1 MRLDPAAF
9 FFFHQTGLR
18 PSCPRPRAFH
28 PPVRFGSG
36 MRPASVIGRSPQVSF
51 DEMTELPR
59 PRADLTGFGAYRT
72 QQQAADVR
80 VQANEWAEPNPAARW
95 LTTDELRDVL
105 LNRYPSGQAAAA
117 LRQALASEYGVGAD
131 QIILGNGSNELL
143 LSTFLVFGGAGRTTL
158 LFQPTYSMHARL
170 AVIAGGTVAEE
181 LVGLP
186 YELGVDQALAAVRR
200 AQPAIVA
207 ITSPNN
213 PTGNSVPGEVAL
225 AIARAYPQMLV
236 LHDEAYADFAG
247 TTLVPELA
255 DHPNIVV
262 SKTFSKVRAAAGLR
276 LGILI
281 AHPDLAEL
289 YRAAQLPY
297 SISAITLAVGL
308 KMVRADDQIGAR
320 VERCRVE
327 RERIAA
333 ALATVPAVTAFPS
346 VTNFILV
353 RVHDGD
359 SAAVHAR
366 FLAEGVLIRD
376 ISMWP
381 GCAGCVRISVGTRE
395 ENDRIIAAIDR
406 VFDRAVA

>member
-1 MRLDPAAF
+1 MTDLP
-9 FFFHQTGLR
+9 Q
-18 PSCPRPRAFH
+18 PR
-28 PPVRFGSG
+28 
-36 MRPASVIGRSPQVSF
+36 
-51 DEMTELPR
+51 D
-59 PRADLTGFGAYRT
+59 DLSGFGAYRT

-95 LTTDELRDVL
+95 LTTDELNDVL
-105 LNRYPSGQAAAA
+105 LNRYPSGQTSGA
-117 LRQALASEYGVGAD
+117 LREALAAKYAVAAD

-186 YELGVDQALAAVRR
+186 YELGADQALAAMERVR
-200 AQPAIVA
+200 PAIVA

-213 PTGNSVPGEVAL
+213 PTGNVVPGEVTL
-225 AIARAYPQMLV
+225 AIARAYPRTLV

-255 DHPNIVV
+255 HHPNIVV

-276 LGILI
+276 LGLLI
-281 AHPDLAEL
+281 AHPELAEL

-308 KMVRADDQIGAR
+308 KMVRSDDQIAAR

-333 ALATVPAVTAFPS
+333 ALAAVPAVTAYPS
-346 VTNFILV
+346 VTNFILL

-366 FLAEGVLIRD
+366 FLAAGVLIRD

-381 GCAGCVRISVGTRE
+381 GCGGCVRISVGTRE
-395 ENDRIIAAIDR
+395 ENDRIIAAVGR
-406 VFDRAVA
+406 VFARATA

>member
-1 MRLDPAAF
+1 
-9 FFFHQTGLR
+9 
-18 PSCPRPRAFH
+18 
-28 PPVRFGSG
+28 
-36 MRPASVIGRSPQVSF
+36 
-51 DEMTELPR
+51 MTELPR
-59 PRADLTGFGAYRT
+59 PRDDLSGFGAYRT
-72 QQQAADVR
+72 QQQAAEVR
-80 VQANEWAEPNPAARW
+80 VQANEWAEPNVAAKW
-95 LTTDELRDVL
+95 LTTDELQSVL

-117 LRQALASEYGVGAD
+117 LREALASGYGVGAD

-143 LSTFLVFGGAGRTTL
+143 LSTFLVFGGTGRTTL

-170 AVIAGGTVAEE
+170 AVIAGGTVADE

-186 YELGVDQALAAVRR
+186 YELGVAQALTAMERVR
-200 AQPAIVA
+200 PEIVA

-213 PTGNSVPGEVAL
+213 PTGNLVPAEVTL
-225 AIARAYPQMLV
+225 AIARAHPRTLV
-236 LHDEAYADFAG
+236 LHDEAYSDFSG
-247 TTLVPELA
+247 TTLVPELER
-255 DHPNIVV
+255 HPNIVV

-308 KMVRADDQIGAR
+308 KMVRADDQIGER

-327 RERIAA
+327 RERIAG
-333 ALATVPAVTAFPS
+333 ALAKVPAVTAFPS
-346 VTNFILV
+346 VTNFILI

-359 SAAVHAR
+359 TAAVHAR

-381 GCAGCVRISVGTRE
+381 GCAGCVRISVGTHE
-395 ENDRIIAAIDR
+395 ENDRIIAAIGR
-406 VFDRAVA
+406 VFDRAAA